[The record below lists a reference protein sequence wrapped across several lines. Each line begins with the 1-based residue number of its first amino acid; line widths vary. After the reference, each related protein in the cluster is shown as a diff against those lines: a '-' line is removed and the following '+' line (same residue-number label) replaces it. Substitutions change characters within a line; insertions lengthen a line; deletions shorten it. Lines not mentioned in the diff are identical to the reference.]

1 MLHIPA
7 IKNCIGTEVSHV
19 LVEKI
24 GTKVNIGSINLGFL
38 NRVIIDDIL
47 IYDQNGQKLLTSS
60 RASVKIDLIP
70 LLEGRISISSAQLFG
85 ATIKAYK
92 LTAESKP
99 NYQFILDS
107 LASKEPTQKSELN
120 FRIGSLIIR
129 NGQLKYDQ
137 KDIKAAPN
145 KLDLKHLNISDIS
158 AHIILNKQT
167 NKQSRCGGTAL

>member
-7 IKNCIGTEVSHV
+7 IKSCIGTEVSHV

-70 LLEGRISISSAQLFG
+70 LLEGRVSISSAQLFG

-107 LASKEPTQKSELN
+107 LASKESTQKNELN

-145 KLDLKHLNISDIS
+145 KLDLKHLNVSDIS
-158 AHIILNKQT
+158 CLLYT
-167 NKQSRCGGTAL
+167 SPSPRD

>member
-1 MLHIPA
+1 M
-7 IKNCIGTEVSHV
+7 
-19 LVEKI
+19 
-24 GTKVNIGSINLGFL
+24 

-107 LASKEPTQKSELN
+107 LASKESTQKSELN

-137 KDIKAAPN
+137 KDIKATPN
-145 KLDLKHLNISDIS
+145 K
-158 AHIILNKQT
+158 
-167 NKQSRCGGTAL
+167 